1 MGENT
6 NSLNRTA
13 TPEKKIEKVVS
24 GTAKTK
30 QKSGVSKMANALFAE
45 DLKSVIPFVIDEYV
59 IPIFKKGV
67 YEAFTAALETMIYG
81 KDGRPRKNNS
91 SSNGRPSYQGYYD
104 KNKDRERGV
113 PASSRGWSEY
123 EADDIWLEDRGDAE
137 AVLWRMRDYL
147 EEYGTVSVAE
157 AKQFAGLKYEYTDNK
172 YGWTDLRAAYVSRIR
187 DGYLIVLPRAVPLK

>member
-1 MGENT
+1 MGDNK
-6 NSLNRTA
+6 SSPNRTE
-13 TPEKKIEKVVS
+13 PEKKIEKVIS

-30 QKSGVSKMANALFAE
+30 QKSSMSKVTNALFAE
-45 DLKSVIPFVIDEYV
+45 DLKSVIPFVVDEYV
-59 IPIFKKGV
+59 IPIFKKGI
-67 YEAFTAALETMIYG
+67 YEAFNAVLETMIYG
-81 KDGRPRKNNS
+81 KDGRPRKGS
-91 SSNGRPSYQGYYD
+91 SSNNGKPSYQDYYG

-113 PASSRGWSEY
+113 PASRNWSDY

-157 AKQFAGLKYEYTDNK
+157 AKQFAGLRYEYTDNK

-187 DGYLIVLPRAVPLK
+187 DGYLIVLPKAVPLKN

>member
-1 MGENT
+1 MGDSKT
-6 NSLNRTA
+6 NPNQTA
-13 TPEKKIEKVVS
+13 VPEKKIEKVIS

-30 QKSGVSKMANALFAE
+30 QKSGVSKVTNALFAE

-59 IPIFKKGV
+59 IPIFKKGM
-67 YEAFTAALETMIYG
+67 YEAFNAVLETLIYG
-81 KDGRPRKNNS
+81 KDGRPRKGNS
-91 SSNGRPSYQGYYD
+91 SNSGKPSYQDYYG
-104 KNKDRERGV
+104 KKDRERGV
-113 PASSRGWSEY
+113 PASRNWSEY

>member
-1 MGENT
+1 MGENKT
-6 NSLNRTA
+6 NPNQA
-13 TPEKKIEKVVS
+13 AVPEKKIEKVIS

-30 QKSGVSKMANALFAE
+30 QKSGVSKVTNALFAE

-59 IPIFKKGV
+59 IPIAKKGIF
-67 YEAFTAALETMIYG
+67 EAFNAVLETLIYG
-81 KDGRPRKNNS
+81 KDGRPRKGNS
-91 SSNGRPSYQGYYD
+91 SNNGRPSYQDYYD
-104 KNKDRERGV
+104 KKDRERGV
-113 PASSRGWSEY
+113 PASRNWSDY

>member
-1 MGENT
+1 MGENKT
-6 NSLNRTA
+6 NPNRA
-13 TPEKKIEKVVS
+13 AAPEEKKIEKVIS

-30 QKSGVSKMANALFAE
+30 QKSGVSKVTNALFAE
-45 DLKSVIPFVIDEYV
+45 DIKSVIPFVIDEYV
-59 IPIFKKGV
+59 IPIFKKGM
-67 YEAFTAALETMIYG
+67 YEAFNAVLETMIYG
-81 KDGRPRKNNS
+81 KDGRPRKRNS
-91 SSNGRPSYQGYYD
+91 SDNGKPSYQGYYD
-104 KNKDRERGV
+104 KNKDRERGI
-113 PASSRGWSEY
+113 PASRSWSDY

-172 YGWTDLRAAYVSRIR
+172 YGWTDLRSAYVSRIR

>member
-1 MGENT
+1 MGDNK
-6 NSLNRTA
+6 SSPNRTE
-13 TPEKKIEKVVS
+13 PEKKIEKVIS

-30 QKSGVSKMANALFAE
+30 QKSSMSKVTNALFAE
-45 DLKSVIPFVIDEYV
+45 DLKSVIPFVVDEYV
-59 IPIFKKGV
+59 IPIFKKGI
-67 YEAFTAALETMIYG
+67 YEAFNAVLETMIYG
-81 KDGRPRKNNS
+81 KDGRPRKGS
-91 SSNGRPSYQGYYD
+91 SSNNGKPSYQDYYG

-113 PASSRGWSEY
+113 PASRNWSDY

-157 AKQFAGLKYEYTDNK
+157 AKQFAGLRHEYTDNK

-187 DGYLIVLPRAVPLK
+187 DGYLIVLPKAVPLKN